1 VTYSVLSATAKLGIA
16 AESSTADYTTPVFT
30 VPFSSGTRFR
40 DMITQLHDNSIRA
53 RDTDEQDIQQGHYYS
68 DWTLSTW
75 AYPDWAGWLCRAMV
89 GTDQFTAGTVTTFA
103 QAANP
108 GATSVTLAA
117 APPAGSVLQIGTGS
131 TLEYAQAGTPT
142 GTGPYLVPVA
152 SPSYGL
158 RYAHPAGDAARS
170 QARHLFQQD
179 RTIATAWP
187 SYSLT
192 TDDGVDVL
200 GWPGCTLGRL
210 RLQVTKDGYARLGSD
225 WNGWPPVTAAT
236 FTEAQTS
243 AQPSGGWEWAITTAG
258 GTSTRGISLDLSL
271 TRTLDVV
278 MTCDGSQAPYVI
290 GTGPMRVNGS
300 YKAIYDTPQD
310 LNLYREAIQEPA
322 VWTLTQPLLQGGS
335 SIAVT
340 LSLSG
345 WTQGA
350 VSLEEEYVTADYR
363 LSGIANLADSPGY
376 GVASVTVA
384 NFVNSAYGP

>member
-1 VTYSVLSATAKLGIA
+1 MTYSVLSATAKLGIA
-16 AESSTADYTTPVFT
+16 AESSTASYTAPSYT
-30 VPFSSGTRFR
+30 VPFTSGTKFR
-40 DMITQLHDNSIRA
+40 DMITQLHDRSIRA

-75 AYPDWAGWLCRAMV
+75 AYADWAGWLCRAMI

-103 QAANP
+103 QLSNP
-108 GATSVTLAA
+108 GATSVWLEA
-117 APPAGSVLQIGTGS
+117 APPAGSVLQLGGTG
-131 TLEYAQAGTPT
+131 TEYAQAGTPT
-142 GTGPYLVPVA
+142 GTGPYLVPIA

-158 RYAHPAGDAARS
+158 RYAHPAGDAAQS
-170 QARHLFQQD
+170 QARHVFQQD

-210 RLQVTKDGYARLGSD
+210 RLQVTKDGYAKLASD
-225 WNGWPPVTAAT
+225 WNGWPPVTTTT
-236 FTEAQTS
+236 FTEAQS
-243 AQPSGGWEWAITTAG
+243 GAQPSGGWEWGITTAG
-258 GTSTRGISLDLSL
+258 GTSTRGISLDLVL

-278 MTCDGSQAPYVI
+278 RACGQQAPYVI

-300 YKAIYDTPQD
+300 YEALYDTPAD
-310 LNLYREAIQEPA
+310 LNLYRQAIQEPA
-322 VWTLTQPLLQGGS
+322 IWSLSQPLLQGGS
-335 SIAVT
+335 SIAIT

-350 VSLEEEYVTADYR
+350 VSMDSEYLTASYR
-363 LSGIANLADSPGY
+363 LSGIANTADSPSF
-376 GVASVTVA
+376 GVASVVLG
-384 NFVNSAYGP
+384 NWVQQQYL